1 MYDQAAKL
9 RDYLRNNQPFINQ
22 EGRVISVISGKGG
35 VGKSN
40 ISLNLSILLKEQQKK
55 VLLIDMDIGMG
66 NQDIL
71 IGRSFPFTLADY
83 FHEKRSFNELIEKG
97 PLGIDMIA
105 GGSGLSNIL
114 QLDKQK
120 VENFLDDLSVV
131 LRTYDFIILDMG
143 AGMSLE
149 AVSFISSSKE
159 VIVVTTPE
167 PPAIMDAYGA
177 IKQIAQN
184 QSDVQFS
191 MIMNR
196 VDEIQQ
202 AGEAYERISAVVKK
216 FLQLEIVY
224 LGCVFE
230 DKKVK
235 KAVQHQVPFV
245 QLDRQGQAA
254 KQLALITSQLL
265 NEIEG
270 VEQGSSTSF
279 IQRLKHL
286 LLSRR

>member
-1 MYDQAAKL
+1 MYDQASKL
-9 RDYLRNNQPFINQ
+9 RDQLKNNQPFIAS

-40 ISLNLSILLKEQQKK
+40 ISLNLSLLLKERKK
-55 VLLIDMDIGMG
+55 TVLLIDMDIGMG

-83 FHEKRSFNELIEKG
+83 FNGKRSFNELIEKG

-105 GGSGLSNIL
+105 GGSGLSNML
-114 QLDKQK
+114 ELDKQK
-120 VENFLDDLSVV
+120 VNNFLDDLSFI

-143 AGMSLE
+143 AGMSFE

-177 IKQIAQN
+177 IKQIAKN
-184 QSDVQFS
+184 QSDVHFS

-196 VDEIQQ
+196 VDDLQQ
-202 AGEAYERISAVVKK
+202 AREAFQRVSAVVKK

-224 LGCVFE
+224 LGSVLE

-245 QLDRQGQAA
+245 QLDREGQAA

-265 NEIEG
+265 NEIER
-270 VEQGSSTSF
+270 VEQGNSTSF

-286 LLSRR
+286 LLSRG